1 MYGRGLSSVL
11 EAKGFPVGHQLIGLG
26 RRWQMIKPEEIL
38 IPKFPSAFPH
48 QINNW
53 PNRNVLETS
62 GYLPLKLGKW
72 INS

>member
-1 MYGRGLSSVL
+1 
-11 EAKGFPVGHQLIGLG
+11 LG